1 MSIVGV
7 GARATGAAFDRDWFG
22 IGEVESS
29 GMHARRRVTLEV
41 AVEALDDSGLGWLA
55 RGSNA
60 AVVFGAAAV
69 FGDAAPNGAHQLSR
83 ALDLRGPSLLVQ
95 SDRLSPLVAVDT
107 AVRLLADESVPFV
120 ITGGVDLTLLP
131 RFSGIAVPTDIGLC
145 TVLVLQRTAD
155 THRTGSH
162 RYAEI
167 TGAGMGFPAAGAY
180 DTHIALAADPRP
192 APAAR
197 GAQPPLLLPLSAR
210 DHDALRELAEHW
222 AERLPAYRSLSE
234 FASGVSRLV
243 PEPVRAAVLAHD
255 IDDARTQLHRLARHL
270 TREPAPADPAGSH
283 AVAGTRAAHDDSHAH
298 GYDAHTGSLGDPHA
312 THTGRLAHAG
322 AHDGTPADPEGTQ
335 GGSRAEDDAGE
346 HEPGPGPRFRAA
358 GTGAVLEPVE
368 GARPGGLLWLF
379 AGGGGHPRMGRAL
392 AARHPVFAAALTDA
406 ADAVVEA
413 GGPRVWTPRNGFAS
427 CGPHDDDTQPALFVF
442 QWALAALLR
451 AWSPAPDAVAGYG
464 PGEVAAAAVAGALS
478 LTDAARI
485 AVVRGRLL
493 AKIPERGAAAVVE
506 ATLAEVGRLLEP
518 MRADVGV
525 AAIEGARSVTV
536 SGDPRYIDT
545 LVRRAHRRA
554 IFAQRVT
561 PDSPAA
567 QLIPH
572 IPQARALAPHLIP
585 ELSRLT
591 PRSPRITFF
600 STSRPGAVL
609 RPTPPAKVALDAA
622 YWSAGVGAP
631 VDLAGA
637 LDTAV
642 REGISTVLEIGPQ
655 AVAAGAVREHP
666 RLRDSTYAAGARA
679 DEAEAFLRAVGRL
692 YVAGRDIDGTAA
704 GPRLAAPPRRRWR
717 RAHSGRGLAPQVPA
731 VAIRGDG
738 TYVVAGGLGASGAVA
753 VRWLLDAGAR
763 DVVVLTRQPRA
774 LPPPLDG
781 MEDWIVLVRCDAADR
796 DDLANALHDIREC
809 GSPIRGVV
817 HAGRERDRIA
827 TANLVALTASDPT
840 DFAIGFS
847 TAGWEPLSRVSS

>member
-1 MSIVGV
+1 MRQSTKASTDTGTPFPRVSIVGV

-222 AERLPAYRSLSE
+222 AERLPAYRSLGE

-255 IDDARTQLHRLARHL
+255 IDDARTQLHHLARHL
-270 TREPAPADPAGSH
+270 TREPAPADPAG
-283 AVAGTRAAHDDSHAH
+283 
-298 GYDAHTGSLGDPHA
+298 
-312 THTGRLAHAG
+312 THT
-322 AHDGTPADPEGTQ
+322 DPEGTQ
-335 GGSRAEDDAGE
+335 GGSRAEADAGG
-346 HEPGPGPRFRAA
+346 HEPGPGARFRAA
-358 GTGAVLEPVE
+358 GPGAVLEPVE

-413 GGPRVWTPRNGFAS
+413 GGPRVWTPRNGFAC

-451 AWSPAPDAVAGYG
+451 SWGPAPDAVAGYG

-609 RPTPPAKVALDAA
+609 RPTPPAQVALDAA

-704 GPRLAAPPRRRWR
+704 GPRIATPPRRRWR